1 MNVILKTVERC
12 NINCSYCY
20 FFNGTDSSFER
31 HASVIARETIEAV
44 ATFLARG
51 VEQLRIDSLA
61 IAFHGGEP
69 TLQRKSDF
77 DWMCTHLRA
86 ALSSKVDLRFG
97 IQTNGIAVDDDWIEL
112 FARHAVGVGVSIDGP
127 RHVHDRF
134 RVDHAGRGSYER
146 TAIGIRRLQDAV
158 KAGRLS
164 QPIGALAVIDPQ
176 TNAREV
182 FDHLVDELGFRVLH
196 WELPDKNF
204 EMAPVNAM
212 AYGQYLCQLFD
223 AWAVRDDP
231 GIFIRIFASF
241 LVKLSG
247 LATPLFPSNGD
258 WMMRNSQLREITIS
272 SSGDIG
278 ADDGL
283 RQTGYWQT
291 LPSATVRDSS
301 LERFVMD
308 SSVTELA
315 ATRTRVPQAC
325 SGCLWEHACGGGS
338 MVNRWSKARGFDNPS
353 VYCDGLK
360 VFFGNVVAY
369 LVAHGVPWT
378 MIKRSLSGAA
388 ILDSAC
394 SCAESS
400 PAQDVTP
407 MTPISACAS

>member
-31 HASVIARETIEAV
+31 HASVINRRTIEAV
-44 ATFLARG
+44 AAFLAQG
-51 VEQLRIDSLA
+51 VEQLRISSLS

-86 ALSSKVDLRFG
+86 ALSSKVDLQLG

-112 FARHAVGVGVSIDGP
+112 FARHTVGVGVSIDGP
-127 RHVHDRF
+127 RHVHDRY
-134 RVDHAGRGSYER
+134 RVDHSGRGTYER
-146 TAIGIRRLQDAV
+146 TVAGIRRLQGAV
-158 KAGRLS
+158 KCGRLS
-164 QPIGALAVIDPQ
+164 QPIGALAVIDPE

-182 FDHLVDELGFRVLH
+182 FDHLLDDLGFKILH
-196 WELPDKNF
+196 WELPDRNL
-204 EMAPVNAM
+204 EMGPINAM
-212 AYGQYLCQLFD
+212 AYGQYLCDLFD

-258 WMMRNSQLREITIS
+258 WMARNSQLREITIS
-272 SSGDIG
+272 SSGDVG

-291 LPSATVRDSS
+291 LPSVTVRNTQ
-301 LERFVMD
+301 LENFVTD
-308 SSVTELA
+308 PRVANLA
-315 ATRTRVPQAC
+315 AARTRVPQPC
-325 SGCLWEHACGGGS
+325 SECLWEHTCGGGS
-338 MVNRWSKARGFDNPS
+338 MVNRWSKARGFDNAS

-360 VFFGNVVAY
+360 VFFGHVVAY
-369 LVAHGVPWT
+369 LVAHGVPWA

-388 ILDSAC
+388 LLDSNRSC
-394 SCAESS
+394 SEPSRG
-400 PAQDVTP
+400 QELTP
-407 MTPISACAS
+407 SAAIGACAS